1 MTDDVMMQSKFPWRL
16 GLCLVAILP
25 GVLSADTLMPG
36 QTVQENERIDSPW
49 AGVSFQVPKG
59 FSGGYDADAGAVI
72 LGNSAQD
79 TTIAMYGVSEGDLET
94 IGELAVEAVRELG
107 VDLAPRSVSQPDPA
121 TLDATFTAWVDN
133 QPRSVVGTVRKG
145 GYGGVVAILALGE
158 VGQEGN
164 LKATVDGVGNS
175 LQWSQPQGQGWREK
189 LAGKM
194 LFRSGG
200 DSAGRT
206 GADGGYSYAS
216 STNTQIDLCS
226 NGQYGLQSESE
237 SFFSTPGA
245 SMPSTSRSVQYGHWW
260 LVADLGGAA
269 YLYLEAGKGQY
280 YLWPV
285 SETDEGANVNG
296 QEYSVSVSQ
305 RCR

>member
-1 MTDDVMMQSKFPWRL
+1 M
-16 GLCLVAILP
+16 AILP
-25 GVLSADTLMPG
+25 GLLLADTLMPG

-59 FSGGYDADAGAVI
+59 FSGGYDADAGALL
-72 LGNSAQD
+72 LGNRQQD

-107 VDLAPRSVSQPDPA
+107 VNLAPMSVNRPDPA
-121 TLDATFTAWVDN
+121 TLDASFAAWVDN
-133 QPRSVVGTVRKG
+133 QPRSLVGTVRKG
-145 GYGGVVAILALGE
+145 DYGGVVAILALGE
-158 VGQEGN
+158 TGQEST
-164 LKATVDGVGNS
+164 LRATVSGIGNS
-175 LQWSQPQGQGWREK
+175 LQWSQPQDQGWREK

-194 LFRSGG
+194 LYRSGG

-216 STNTQIDLCS
+216 STKTRIDLCS

-245 SMPSTSRSVQYGHWW
+245 SMPSTSRSVHHGHWW
-260 LVADLGGAA
+260 LVADIGGAA
-269 YLYLEAGKGQY
+269 YLYLETGAGQY

-285 SETDEGANVNG
+285 SETAEGANVNG